1 MEENLLEKEGQTEA
15 KTEEKTEEKALPKR
29 LFGKGVY
36 GKGDVPI
43 RILDGMIVFFAVSII
58 ALVIIFAING
68 GYYVTFDTDGGSV
81 VEKQKLS
88 YGDLIEVPEEPVKP
102 GYEFVNWVTS
112 QDEYLAEI
120 WNFEENKIES
130 DLTLYAVWTPAEFV
144 VKFDVDGGSF
154 PEGTAYEKQVT
165 YGEAYGDL
173 PTPVKEGFLF
183 DGWVYSGQMIDEST
197 AVQMTGEHL
206 LTARWIP
213 E

>member
-1 MEENLLEKEGQTEA
+1 MEEKLLEKEEQKEGQTE
-15 KTEEKTEEKALPKR
+15 EKVLPKR

-43 RILDGMIVFFAVSII
+43 KILDAMIVFFAVSII
-58 ALVIIFAING
+58 TLVVVFAING
-68 GYYVTFDTDGGSV
+68 GYYVSFDTDGGSV
-81 VEKQKLS
+81 IEKQKLS
-88 YGDLIEVPEEPVKP
+88 YGDFVELPEEPVKP

-120 WNFEENKIES
+120 WNFEENKIET

-154 PEGTAYEKQVT
+154 PEGTAYEKQVV

-173 PTPVKEGFLF
+173 PTPEKEGFLF
-183 DGWVYSGQMIDEST
+183 DGWVYSGQMIDET
-197 AVQMTGEHL
+197 TTVQMTGEHL

>member
-1 MEENLLEKEGQTEA
+1 MEEKLLEKEEQKEGQTE
-15 KTEEKTEEKALPKR
+15 EKVLPKR

-43 RILDGMIVFFAVSII
+43 KILDAMIVFFAVSII
-58 ALVIIFAING
+58 TMVVVFAING
-68 GYYVTFDTDGGSV
+68 GYYVSFDTDGGSV
-81 VEKQKLS
+81 IEKQKLS
-88 YGDLIEVPEEPVKP
+88 YGDLVELPEEPVKP

-154 PEGTAYEKQVT
+154 PEGTAYEKQVV

-173 PTPVKEGFLF
+173 PTPEKEGFLF
-183 DGWVYSGQMIDEST
+183 DGWVYSGQIIVET
-197 AVQMTGEHL
+197 TTVQMTGEHL

>member
-1 MEENLLEKEGQTEA
+1 MEEKLLEKEEQKEGQTE
-15 KTEEKTEEKALPKR
+15 EKVLPKR

-43 RILDGMIVFFAVSII
+43 KILDAMIVFFAVSII
-58 ALVIIFAING
+58 TMVVVFAING
-68 GYYVTFDTDGGSV
+68 GYYVSFDTDGGSV
-81 VEKQKLS
+81 IEKQKLS
-88 YGDLIEVPEEPVKP
+88 YGDFVELPEEPVKP

-120 WNFEENKIES
+120 WNFEENKIET
-130 DLTLYAVWTPAEFV
+130 DLTLYAVWTPAEFL

-154 PEGTAYEKQVT
+154 PEGTAYEKQVV

-173 PTPVKEGFLF
+173 PTPEKEGFLF
-183 DGWVYSGQMIDEST
+183 DGWVYSGQMIDET
-197 AVQMTGEHL
+197 TTVQMTGEHL